1 MKYEVYFLF
10 FCSEG
15 ETDEE
20 GPTKGSHS
28 PLLTRH
34 QSLEGKSSGGRRVR
48 SGNTRLAPT
57 PRNSGRAYQPLV
69 FRSSSA
75 IAKFRDKPKVEGD
88 NFKVCTLTFENIYA
102 DDESSSDTLSVVK
115 MSSSSDE
122 TLSSVADQFSLHRQS
137 LGNLD
142 CDNVNSKCSGNGN
155 CDEGGGSKK
164 NASCEGLELTHHRS
178 SREEVVLD
186 MEETSTIP
194 QHTGDEPPLVCDEL
208 RTRNVRNSQELL
220 VGDNMESRSSS
231 PGLDWL
237 FSHSDSD
244 SEFADVAR
252 APSERSNQRRHSSQ
266 NSEDDSWNVIRS
278 SPESPSEPC
287 AMALQQPAGQSGQAS
302 QGAIPKKRRQG
313 VVVEEV
319 EPNAGGERGSREA
332 SVTMEDLVRRLL
344 DILNSSLHDPQ
355 QCDIQK
361 LVVLKQRLE
370 QEGGIGEAIR
380 GGQSTLLGSG
390 PSDTPSQAVKVN
402 EKPVESH
409 LYRKPAVRRRR
420 HVAGSAASPPTS
432 PSDPSDLSSLLTTTL
447 TTSLTTTFTTSLTTT
462 LSPAYKDGHR
472 NHSSQVG
479 KIFFVM
485 FNYIHKS

>member
-1 MKYEVYFLF
+1 MLCAVLSHMHLF
-10 FCSEG
+10 FCTFYSEG

-20 GPTKGSHS
+20 GPNKGSHS

-34 QSLEGKSSGGRRVR
+34 QSLEGKNSGGRRGR

-57 PRNSGRAYQPLV
+57 PRNSGRVYQPLV

-75 IAKFRDKPKVEGD
+75 IAKFRDKAKVEGD
-88 NFKVCTLTFENIYA
+88 NHKVCTLTFENIYA

-115 MSSSSDE
+115 LSSSSDE
-122 TLSSVADQFSLHRQS
+122 TLSSVADQLSLHRQS

-155 CDEGGGSKK
+155 CDELSGSKK
-164 NASCEGLELTHHRS
+164 EGNFESLESSHHRN
-178 SREEVVLD
+178 REEVVVD
-186 MEETSTIP
+186 SEETPAIP
-194 QHTGDEPPLVCDEL
+194 QLAREGNLVVSDEQ
-208 RTRNVRNSQELL
+208 RTHSVRNSQELP
-220 VGDNMESRSSS
+220 VNDSVESRSSS

-252 APSERSNQRRHSSQ
+252 APCERSEQRRHSSQ
-266 NSEDDSWNVIRS
+266 RSDDDSWNMIRS

-287 AMALQQPAGQSGQAS
+287 ATAFPHPVSHCGPAC

-319 EPNAGGERGSREA
+319 ESTGGGDRGSREA

-355 QCDIQK
+355 QCHRDIQK

-370 QEGGIGEAIR
+370 QEGGIGEAIKC
-380 GGQSTLLGSG
+380 GQGSLTSPGTSENSTQSNK
-390 PSDTPSQAVKVN
+390 SS
-402 EKPVESH
+402 EKPVETH

-432 PSDPSDLSSLLTTTL
+432 PSDPSDISSLLTTTI

-462 LSPAYKDGHR
+462 LSPAYQEAHR
-472 NHSSQVG
+472 NHLSQVS
-479 KIFFVM
+479 IFICF
-485 FNYIHKS
+485 